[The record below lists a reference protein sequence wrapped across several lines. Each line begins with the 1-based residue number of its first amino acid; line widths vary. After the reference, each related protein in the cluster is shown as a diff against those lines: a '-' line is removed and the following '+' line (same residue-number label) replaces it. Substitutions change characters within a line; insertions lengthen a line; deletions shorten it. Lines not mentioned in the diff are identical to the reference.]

1 MGRRMF
7 MCSSFALVLLLVN
20 ICVSAG
26 YDVKFYVPILE
37 SSSLNCTV

>member
-1 MGRRMF
+1 MGHRMF
-7 MCSSFALVLLLVN
+7 MCSSFALVLLQVN

-37 SSSLNCTV
+37 SSPLNCTV